1 MKVRIRKA
9 YHRFLDRRIP
19 VARRFELNHKSIF
32 IFPSKFGW
40 LFLVLCIGIFILG
53 TNYQNNLMLLLC
65 FFLMSLFLLNLFV
78 AYFNFARLSVQLG
91 KTHNEFVG
99 ERAQLPLWF
108 TLPDNEAQRPHGLVE
123 IGFIQQ
129 PAQLQYD
136 LDSGQNPIKVAFT
149 CEKRGQITLPRVTI
163 ASFYPMGLFR
173 CWTHLGFDA
182 DILAYPKPVPCAV
195 QLTTH
200 QQSADLDTAQSNES
214 GFDDFDSLKNYRPG
228 EPLYHVAWKQ
238 FAKGQGMYSKQ
249 FSNTVSASG
258 WLNLLPCSADVLEL
272 KLGQLSHQVNE
283 LTRRGQH
290 FGLDLGQQRIEP
302 DAGPLHQQRCLE
314 ALARFNWVKT

>member
-1 MKVRIRKA
+1 MGKLRQI
-9 YHRFLDRRIP
+9 YNRFLDKRIP
-19 VARRFELNHKSIF
+19 VARQFQLNHKSIF

-40 LFLVLCIGIFILG
+40 LYLVLCLGIFILG

-65 FFLMSLFLLNLFV
+65 FFLVSLFLLNLFV
-78 AYFNFARLSVQLG
+78 AYLNFARISVQLG

-108 TLPDNEAQRPHGLVE
+108 NLPKNSTQGPHGLVE
-123 IGFIQQ
+123 LGFLRQS
-129 PAQLQYD
+129 AQLQHD
-136 LDSGQNPIKVAFT
+136 LDSNQNPVKIAFVCEERGPIK
-149 CEKRGQITLPRVTI
+149 LPRVTLS
-163 ASFYPMGLFR
+163 SFYPMGLFR
-173 CWTHLGFDA
+173 CWTHLAFES
-182 DILAYPKPVPCAV
+182 DILAYPKPVPCSV
-195 QLTTH
+195 QLTS
-200 QQSADLDTAQSNES
+200 QLQSLEPESTQSQES

-249 FSNTVSASG
+249 FSSSVSVSG

-272 KLGQLSHQVNE
+272 KLGQLCHQVNE

-290 FGLDLGQQRIEP
+290 FGLDLGHHKIEP
-302 DAGPLHQQRCLE
+302 DSGPLHQQRCLE
-314 ALARFNWVKT
+314 ALARFSWSAS